1 MRPPALV
8 MRLAAVLS
16 TTSAALRARQ
26 MSPFQ
31 ARTPEPAAPWE
42 RSTAAV
48 PEGVQRQRRWQRFSV
63 GAVRPAPR
71 TRKWLPVLYL
81 VESAQPQLAKLE
93 GSLDRV
99 PRVAHRHGVLERP
112 ALSAGVTSCVAHRHG
127 VLERPALSAGVTSC
141 RAPLPPQL
149 SKRKPGRPP
158 GPTRLIARASADRD
172 GTAAGCNPC

>member
-71 TRKWLPVLYL
+71 SGYRCCTWWSRRNRSWRNWK
-81 VESAQPQLAKLE
+81 AA
-93 GSLDRV
+93 
-99 PRVAHRHGVLERP
+99 
-112 ALSAGVTSCVAHRHG
+112 
-127 VLERPALSAGVTSC
+127 
-141 RAPLPPQL
+141 
-149 SKRKPGRPP
+149 
-158 GPTRLIARASADRD
+158 LIAFLESLTDTEFLSDPRFQ
-172 GTAAGCNPC
+172 PE